1 MAINFKKLIFFT
13 TLITLLLLTPLIV
26 ALYTEPV
33 PQTLRSGIP
42 SMILLLF
49 LTAISADQN
58 YSEDS
63 ELDVVVLFSFFFAL
77 F

>member
-1 MAINFKKLIFFT
+1 MTVQFKKLIFLT
-13 TLITLLLLTPLIV
+13 SLITLILITPIIV
-26 ALYTEPV
+26 IFYSEPV

-49 LTAISADQN
+49 LTAISIDHHYQ
-58 YSEDS
+58 EDT
-63 ELDVVVLFSFFFAL
+63 EVDVVVLFSFFFAL